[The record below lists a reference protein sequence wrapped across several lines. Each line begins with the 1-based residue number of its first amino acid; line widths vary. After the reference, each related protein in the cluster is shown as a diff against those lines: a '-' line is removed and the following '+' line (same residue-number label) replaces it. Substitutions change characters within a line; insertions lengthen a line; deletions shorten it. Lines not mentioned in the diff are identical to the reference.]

1 MAKSDALPS
10 GYDGKELAFI
20 KHKLLES
27 YLQKLFLIVGS
38 ARRTQKS
45 VKFCYVD
52 SFAGPWKDESEQLET
67 TSIAISLKVLASC
80 KVALEKNGIATEIK
94 AIYVEQEKTAYPRLA
109 SFLSNNTPEGI
120 KSVPVFGDF
129 VQLRDQI
136 LHEAG
141 SDTFCFFFIDPKGYT
156 EVGVNIL
163 RPLLSRPRSEFLI
176 NFMYDF
182 ANRVLSRE
190 AWQQQTQDL
199 LGSDID
205 LQGLSPQAREE
216 KALATYQANLRAC
229 MPVSQNT
236 KYLPRSAHVRVL
248 DRLRERP
255 KYHLI
260 YLTSHPRGIIEF
272 MSISENVEIIQKQVR
287 ADTKRTAR
295 EMKSGNLE
303 LFASD
308 AWVDHS
314 AGHANANEV
323 DEFWV
328 SYLSGGE
335 KRITQFEFADILET
349 KGWFPSDLQLS
360 LARLIA
366 ASKVANLD
374 ALAPRRTKPLHFQ
387 GDGERLALCPE

>member
-1 MAKSDALPS
+1 MNETLPS
-10 GYDGKELAFI
+10 GYDGRELAFI
-20 KHKLLES
+20 KHQLLES

-38 ARRTQKS
+38 ARREQKN

-52 SFAGPWKDESEQLET
+52 CFAGPWGDESEQLET
-67 TSIAISLKVLASC
+67 TSIAISLRVLASC
-80 KVALEKNGIATEIK
+80 KAGLEKNGIATTIR
-94 AIYVEQEKTAYPRLA
+94 AIYVEQDKASYSRLA
-109 SFLSNNTPEGI
+109 SFLSKNTPDGI
-120 KSVPVFGDF
+120 QVVPLFGDF
-129 VQLRDQI
+129 VRLRERI

-141 SDTFCFFFIDPKGYT
+141 PDTFCFFFIDPKGYT

-199 LGSDID
+199 LGSSIE
-205 LQGLSPQAREE
+205 LQGLPPQERE
-216 KALATYQANLRAC
+216 KRALATYQANLRAC
-229 MPVSQNT
+229 MPASQNT

-272 MSISENVEIIQKQVR
+272 MSISEDVDIVQKQVR
-287 ADTKRTAR
+287 ADAKRNQR

-303 LFASD
+303 LFDSE
-308 AWVDHS
+308 AWVDRT
-314 AGHANANEV
+314 AGHGNVTDV
-323 DEFWV
+323 DEYWFN
-328 SYLSGGE
+328 YLAGGE
-335 KRITQFEFADILET
+335 KRITQFEFAEILENT
-349 KGWFPSDLQLS
+349 GWFPGDLQAS
-360 LARLIA
+360 LKRLIA
-366 ASKVANLD
+366 ANKVVNLD
-374 ALAPRRTKPLHFQ
+374 ASAPRRTKPLHFER
-387 GDGERLALCPE
+387 GGERLALCL

>member
-1 MAKSDALPS
+1 MAETRPS
-10 GYDGKELAFI
+10 GYDGRELAFI
-20 KHKLLES
+20 KHTLLES

-38 ARRTQKS
+38 AGRARKS

-52 SFAGPWKDESEQLET
+52 CFAGPWGDESEQLAT
-67 TSIAISLKVLASC
+67 TSIAISLRVLASC
-80 KVALEKNGIATEIK
+80 KAGLEKNGIATEIR
-94 AIYVEQEKTAYPRLA
+94 AIYVEQDKTAYSRLA
-109 SFLSNNTPEGI
+109 LFLSSNTPDGI
-120 KSVPVFGDF
+120 KSVPIFGDF
-129 VQLRDQI
+129 VRLRDQI
-136 LHEAG
+136 LHDAG

-182 ANRVLSRE
+182 ANRVLSRD

-205 LQGLSPQAREE
+205 LQGLSPQARE
-216 KALATYQANLRAC
+216 KRALATYQANLRAC
-229 MPVSQNT
+229 MPAPQNT

-255 KYHLI
+255 KYHLV

-272 MSISENVEIIQKQVR
+272 MSISEDVDIIQKQVR
-287 ADTKRTAR
+287 ADTKRTVR
-295 EMKSGNLE
+295 EMKSGNFE
-303 LFASD
+303 LFAAE
-308 AWVDHS
+308 AWVDPT
-314 AGHANANEV
+314 AGHANANDV

-328 SYLSGGE
+328 TYLSGGE
-335 KRITQFEFADILET
+335 KRITQFEFADILEET
-349 KGWFPSDLQLS
+349 GWFPGDLQSS
-360 LARLIA
+360 LTRLIA
-366 ASKVANLD
+366 ASKVVNLD

-387 GDGERLALCPE
+387 GDGERLALRS